1 MTYSELQN
9 CRNLRKEIN
18 GLEHTIQHRA
28 QSVHKDYAKQRI
40 AEQTLKEARNDYQKI
55 KQEILNWL
63 ATAPLAPVYKESAI
77 NYYIKGATNK
87 VNNLER
93 EIKDCLGE
101 YIPNNKK
108 RSGEE

>member
-1 MTYSELQN
+1 MFYAKFQY

-28 QSVHKDYAKQRI
+28 QSVRKNYEKQRI
-40 AEQTLKEARNDYQKI
+40 AEQTLKEAKNDYQKI

-63 ATAPLAPVYKESAI
+63 ATTPLAPAYKESAI
-77 NYYIKGATNK
+77 DYYIKGATNK